1 MGSWSLSVQDKSS
14 GISIHLSPSYQRLW
28 MLPRKHPFLSPMT
41 ISTKSRLSSPL
52 LASSFTP
59 IQSILSFK
67 PWPMLVKR
75 GSHYITILLT
85 DLKSISRAYEF
96 QSQFRSPI
104 ILPNPRNRTTYSPRP
119 STTAREVCSL
129 SGWHA
134 RAVLEA
140 LLTLS
145 VLPGTLT
152 SLLVH

>member
-1 MGSWSLSVQDKSS
+1 MGSWSLFVQDKSS
-14 GISIHLSPSYQRLW
+14 GISIHLSPSYQMVW
-28 MLPRKHPFLSPMT
+28 MLPCKHPFLSPMT

-52 LASSFTP
+52 LASSFAP

-67 PWPMLVKR
+67 PWPMFVKR
-75 GSHYITILLT
+75 GFHYITILVI

-104 ILPNPRNRTTYSPRP
+104 ILPNPLNRTTYSPSP
-119 STTAREVCSL
+119 STTGREVSSL

-134 RAVLEA
+134 MAVLEA
-140 LLTLS
+140 LLILS

-152 SLLVH
+152 SLLIH